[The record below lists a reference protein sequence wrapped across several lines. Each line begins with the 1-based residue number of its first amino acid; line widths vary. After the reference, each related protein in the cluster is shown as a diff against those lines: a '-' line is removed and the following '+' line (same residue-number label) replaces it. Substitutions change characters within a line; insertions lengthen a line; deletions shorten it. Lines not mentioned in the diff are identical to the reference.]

1 MLSFILNR
9 NHSPSSL
16 LYRETFF
23 FSLYI
28 NNIFQFFIHPQYKS
42 IPFCVKNEKMLNYK
56 IPSMN
61 KKIPYT
67 NKNIPLVKKCIYNSK
82 IFPYF
87 EFLNNN
93 DNKN

>member
-1 MLSFILNR
+1 ML
-9 NHSPSSL
+9 
-16 LYRETFF
+16 
-23 FSLYI
+23 SLYI
-28 NNIFQFFIHPQYKS
+28 NNIFQFFIHPFYKS
-42 IPFCVKNEKMLNYK
+42 IPFWVKNEKMLNYK

-93 DNKN
+93 DNKK